1 MVWYFRMNIKIL
13 YEDDD
18 IVVAYKPHGVPSQA
32 DKTGDLDMV
41 TYLMRECK
49 AKYIGVINRLDRPV
63 GGIMVFAKSPQSAAK
78 LSLQLQKNEISKQYT
93 AVTCGE
99 PGEKNGELVDYLLK
113 NQKDNISKVVNKG
126 TKEAKEARLKY
137 SVLHTVEDV
146 EFGKLSLVKVNLIT
160 GRHHQIRVQFSSRN
174 LPLWGDNKYNEAF
187 KKRRGFTEIALCST
201 SLGFKHPKTN
211 RTMEYAVK
219 ADGEGF
225 KIFEKVLEVKDKG
238 L

>member
-1 MVWYFRMNIKIL
+1 MVWYFQMDIKIL
-13 YEDDD
+13 HEDDN

-32 DKTGDLDMV
+32 DKTGDLDIV
-41 TYLMRECK
+41 TYLTKECR

-63 GGIMVFAKSPQSAAK
+63 GGIMVFAKNPQSAAK

-93 AVTCGE
+93 AVVCGE
-99 PGEKNGELVDYLLK
+99 PTPKEGELVDYLLK
-113 NQKDNISKVVNKG
+113 NQKDNISKVINKG

-137 SVLHTVEDV
+137 SVLDTMEDV
-146 EFGKLSLVKVNLIT
+146 EWGKLSLVNIDLIT

-211 RTMEYAVK
+211 EKMKFDVK
-219 ADGEGF
+219 AEGEAF
-225 KIFEKVLEVKDKG
+225 RIFETE
-238 L
+238 

>member
-1 MVWYFRMNIKIL
+1 MDIKIL
-13 YEDDD
+13 HEDDN

-32 DKTGDLDMV
+32 DKTGDLDIV
-41 TYLMRECK
+41 TYLTKECR

-63 GGIMVFAKSPQSAAK
+63 GGIMVFAKNPQSAAK

-93 AVTCGE
+93 AVICGE
-99 PGEKNGELVDYLLK
+99 LEERNGEMVDYLLK
-113 NQKDNISKVVNKG
+113 NQKDNISKVANKG

-137 SVLHTVEDV
+137 SVLDTVEDV
-146 EFGKLSLVKVNLIT
+146 EWGKLSLVKVDLIT

-174 LPLWGDNKYNEAF
+174 LPLWGDNKYNETF

-211 RTMEYAVK
+211 EKMEFEVK
-219 ADGEGF
+219 AEGEAF
-225 KIFEKVLEVKDKG
+225 RIFEAEF
-238 L
+238 

>member
-1 MVWYFRMNIKIL
+1 MDIKIL
-13 YEDDD
+13 HEDED

-41 TYLMRECK
+41 TYLTKKCK
-49 AKYIGVINRLDRPV
+49 AKYIGIINRLDRPV
-63 GGIMVFAKSPQSAAK
+63 GGIMVFAKNPQSAGK

-99 PGEKNGELVDYLLK
+99 PSEKNGELADYLIK

-126 TKEAKEARLKY
+126 TKEAKEARLEY
-137 SVLHTVEDV
+137 SVLDTVEDG
-146 EFGKLSLVKVNLIT
+146 EWGKLSLVKVDLIT

-201 SLGFKHPKTN
+201 SLSFNHPKTN
-211 RTMEYAVK
+211 KKIDFEVK

-225 KIFEKVLEVKDKG
+225 KVFEKVL
-238 L
+238 